1 MIFFNLCFFSVDG
14 QFFHRFFPFFSLK
27 DQMIF
32 LNEEETETITF
43 QISITDKETKYKTQG
58 SINSFGGQN
67 GHSQMGENG

>member
-1 MIFFNLCFFSVDG
+1 MVIIFAG
-14 QFFHRFFPFFSLK
+14 FFPFFSLK
-27 DQMIF
+27 DQMIFF

>member
-1 MIFFNLCFFSVDG
+1 VFFFPVDG
-14 QFFHRFFPFFSLK
+14 HYFRRFFFRFFSLK
-27 DQMIF
+27 DQMIFF

>member
-1 MIFFNLCFFSVDG
+1 
-14 QFFHRFFPFFSLK
+14 
-27 DQMIF
+27 MIF